1 MGILQQLSGELE
13 ELVARTRRAVASVE
27 HRRGQGTGVVLA
39 QDGYVVTNAHVVRDA
54 GRNIRVRLPGGEAMK
69 AELVGADRQTDVAVL
84 RVPRTDLPTLPVA
97 DSRRLKVGQLVVAIG
112 NPLRVDQSV
121 SLGVVSA
128 LEQSLTGPGLFLEG
142 LVQTDAAINPGNS
155 GGPLLDM
162 NGTVAGL
169 NTAVIPFAQGIGFAV
184 PAHTVSWVAAVLIH
198 HGEIK
203 RPRLG
208 VAAHGEELPG
218 AMAEQAGQSRAVRI
232 REVVDA
238 SPAEAAGLREGDL
251 LLRAEEQLLFTVD
264 DLQRVMVLSNASVLR
279 LDVLRGKHREEVK
292 VRPQPQGKAA

>member
-1 MGILQQLSGELE
+1 
-13 ELVARTRRAVASVE
+13 
-27 HRRGQGTGVVLA
+27 
-39 QDGYVVTNAHVVRDA
+39 
-54 GRNIRVRLPGGEAMK
+54 MK